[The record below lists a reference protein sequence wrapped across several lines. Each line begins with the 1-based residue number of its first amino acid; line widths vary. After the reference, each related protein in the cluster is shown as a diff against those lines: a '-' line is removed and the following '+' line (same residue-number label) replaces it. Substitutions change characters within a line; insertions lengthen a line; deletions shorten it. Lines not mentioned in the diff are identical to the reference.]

1 MTYGIHLLVNM
12 QVGLRLP
19 QTGRNLATKE
29 NIIYL
34 AKQAENAGFNSL
46 WVLERLIWPINPHDK
61 YPGTIDGKFP
71 EEWQYIFD
79 PLETLTFASANT
91 SKIVL
96 GTSVIDMLFHNPV
109 ILARRFATLDVLSE
123 GRAIAGCGIGWSK
136 DEYEVSSISFKDR
149 GKRADEYLQILK
161 KIWTDDIV
169 EFRGQFYDIPA
180 SKIGPKP
187 IQKPHIPIYLGGYS
201 QKTFARIANHANGW
215 ICTIRDSLNQVKS
228 NIDKINEEC
237 HKVNRDPKD
246 INIAAILYPNIIH
259 SGYTDN
265 SNNNKKEVEENQQ
278 QQSRQPLK
286 GNIDQ
291 VGNDLR
297 EINEIGVDHAI
308 LSYNRSPISNNI
320 NSIIDVSKQL
330 LTFVR

>member
-79 PLETLTFASANT
+79 PLETLTFAAANT

-187 IQKPHIPIYLGGYS
+187 IQKPHIPIYLGSYS

-265 SNNNKKEVEENQQ
+265 NKKEEVEENQQ
-278 QQSRQPLK
+278 QQSRQLLK

-320 NSIIDVSKQL
+320 NNIIDVSKQL

>member
-79 PLETLTFASANT
+79 PLETLTFAAANT

-169 EFRGQFYDIPA
+169 EFRGQFYNILA

-215 ICTIRDSLNQVKS
+215 ICTIRDSLDQVKS
-228 NIDKINEEC
+228 I
-237 HKVNRDPKD
+237 
-246 INIAAILYPNIIH
+246 
-259 SGYTDN
+259 
-265 SNNNKKEVEENQQ
+265 
-278 QQSRQPLK
+278 
-286 GNIDQ
+286 
-291 VGNDLR
+291 
-297 EINEIGVDHAI
+297 
-308 LSYNRSPISNNI
+308 
-320 NSIIDVSKQL
+320 
-330 LTFVR
+330 